1 MQAANCTFNN
11 VVKTTVLLADMA
23 DFNTVNEIYKEF
35 FKENY
40 PARAAYQV
48 STKLTRRYQTV
59 TREHSMFNIL
69 YVQIRSI

>member
-23 DFNTVNEIYKEF
+23 DFNIVNEIYKEF

-48 STKLTRRYQTV
+48 VLSSQEYTKQ
-59 TREHSMFNIL
+59 
-69 YVQIRSI
+69 

>member
-48 STKLTRRYQTV
+48 GTKLTRIYQTV
-59 TREHSMFNIL
+59 T
-69 YVQIRSI
+69 